1 MAVNLYEG
9 FSNTITGETFRCVD
23 YTSEAFVFEWTVAP
37 NGYVPFEH
45 VHLNQAE
52 IFHVKAGEI
61 KILLEG
67 KEYIGKP
74 GDTIIVPPGKRHI
87 AYNNKPE
94 TLSCVVEYTP
104 GLDTYT
110 FFQCFAGLTIDQ
122 DVDKQGKINIAKML
136 YFARKMNTRSMARPT
151 SIPAPILNLVA
162 NLAFVM
168 GSLLGWVKL
177 YARYTGKQK

>member
-1 MAVNLYEG
+1 MAVNLYDS
-9 FSNTITGETFRCVD
+9 FKNTITGETFRCID

-37 NGYVPFEH
+37 KGYVPFEH

-67 KEYIGKP
+67 KEYIGKV
-74 GDTIIVPPGKRHI
+74 GDTITVPPGKRHI
-87 AYNNKPE
+87 ASNNKPE
-94 TLSCVVEYTP
+94 TLCCVVEYKP

-110 FFQCFAGLTIDQ
+110 FFQCFAGLTIDK
-122 DVDKQGKINIAKML
+122 DVDRHGKINIAKML
-136 YFARKMNTRSMARPT
+136 YFARKMNTQSMARPT
-151 SIPAPILNLVA
+151 SIPAPVLSLVA
-162 NLAFVM
+162 SLAFVT

-177 YARYTGKQK
+177 YARYTGKQ